1 MTVSAQKLIDTV
13 LLRPQ
18 LVTDGATVTANLDCA
33 GAAWASVRVNL
44 STEETTHANAST
56 VSLLESDDTVVTNFA
71 TITADQSVNLE
82 TGQEVRYEV
91 DLLGRKRYLRL
102 SYTAG
107 TGTGNDITVGS
118 IGSLSRNVVAPASTT
133 AMGDDIVV
141 IV

>member
-82 TGQEVRYEV
+82 TGQEVSRFE
-91 DLLGRKRYLRL
+91 
-102 SYTAG
+102 
-107 TGTGNDITVGS
+107 
-118 IGSLSRNVVAPASTT
+118 GSLQLRSSIQIPTLWRPPHRLGLNQ
-133 AMGDDIVV
+133 
-141 IV
+141 